1 MIITTPNGIT
11 INGSKEEL
19 AEIVHSIVAGKST
32 ISIPVTKSSKSSKS
46 KKVVAKKVVKRVS
59 KPAFVAGQNL
69 GFKIENVK
77 KHFKNYK
84 LRYNSKLTRKE
95 YNYFRKHGSYSWEI
109 VEQHTDDEINQLR
122 QANRK
127 LLKETFGVTNM
138 SKAPRE
144 FQNERDRHYRE
155 LCKTLNGADLHYAIA
170 AFTNNLLDFR
180 KKQKNRPKGIGADHV
195 IAAKANGSL

>member
-19 AEIVHSIVAGKST
+19 AEIVHSIVSGKST
-32 ISIPVTKSSKSSKS
+32 ISIPVTKSSKS

-59 KPAFVAGQNL
+59 KPAFKAGENL

-155 LCKTLNGADLHYAIA
+155 LCKTLNGLDLHYAIA

-195 IAAKANGSL
+195 VAAKENGSL